1 MVYIRT
7 RGRWCKVSVSKK
19 VKALLLEREKKQS
32 DLMEVLGMS
41 SRQSLSNKFSNE
53 RWSAGDL
60 VKIAEYC
67 SCKLAFIL
75 PNGERII
82 ISNADLTDEAED

>member
-7 RGRWCKVSVSKK
+7 RRRWRKVSVSKK

-41 SRQSLSNKFSNE
+41 SK
-53 RWSAGDL
+53 
-60 VKIAEYC
+60 
-67 SCKLAFIL
+67 
-75 PNGERII
+75 
-82 ISNADLTDEAED
+82 